1 MSSGDLLL
9 LSELF
14 LAQLLRDLE
23 CRNSPFEFVSFFFPS
38 GCFFFGKIVMISKR
52 ESELFRRSF
61 PRTTNQARQAPA
73 SCCFMTSIY
82 GMREKA
88 RTYGTLEGMR
98 SWRSETW
105 DEYLRSKVLGNS
117 IYTNSEAFNR
127 PFARWRSM
135 TRVTTTTRTLCQ
147 YPCANSRG
155 HWQSILVSYNY
166 PTSSWKLPRTGNELK
181 LSEDNVLKSGGGG
194 MEAVNTNY
202 VILPNLTRNCL
213 GGGGGGGGGKK

>member
-61 PRTTNQARQAPA
+61 HRTTNQARQAPA
-73 SCCFMTSIY
+73 SCCLMTSIY

-117 IYTNSEAFNR
+117 IYTVIPKHLIGRLHDDVRWLGWPQLPER
-127 PFARWRSM
+127 FA
-135 TRVTTTTRTLCQ
+135 
-147 YPCANSRG
+147 
-155 HWQSILVSYNY
+155 SILALIVED
-166 PTSSWKLPRTGNELK
+166 TGKAFWLVIITQRHRENCHVPE
-181 LSEDNVLKSGGGG
+181 
-194 MEAVNTNY
+194 TN
-202 VILPNLTRNCL
+202 
-213 GGGGGGGGGKK
+213 

>member
-1 MSSGDLLL
+1 MACAKKREHTGHRGSCRN
-9 LSELF
+9 
-14 LAQLLRDLE
+14 AQL
-23 CRNSPFEFVSFFFPS
+23 
-38 GCFFFGKIVMISKR
+38 
-52 ESELFRRSF
+52 
-61 PRTTNQARQAPA
+61 T
-73 SCCFMTSIY
+73 
-82 GMREKA
+82 
-88 RTYGTLEGMR
+88 
-98 SWRSETW
+98 TW
-105 DEYLRSKVLGNS
+105 DLGRIRAFEGS
-117 IYTNSEAFNR
+117 RKFDLHCNSEAFNR

-166 PTSSWKLPRTGNELK
+166 PTSSWKLPRTGKELK

-213 GGGGGGGGGKK
+213 GVGGGGVLGVNK